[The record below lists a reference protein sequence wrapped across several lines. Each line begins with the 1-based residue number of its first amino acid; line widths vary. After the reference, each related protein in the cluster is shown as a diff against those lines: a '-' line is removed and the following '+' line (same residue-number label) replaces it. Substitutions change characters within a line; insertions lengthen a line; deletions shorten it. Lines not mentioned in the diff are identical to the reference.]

1 MKVSYEDMVE
11 LVGSS
16 RKFDLFIIGL
26 QEAPRN
32 NILRLLQ
39 AVLVETHM

>member
-1 MKVSYEDMVE
+1 MKVSYEDIAE

-39 AVLVETHM
+39 TALVETHM

>member
-1 MKVSYEDMVE
+1 MKDSYEDIAE

-16 RKFDLFIIGL
+16 RKFDLFIVGL

-39 AVLVETHM
+39 IALVETHM